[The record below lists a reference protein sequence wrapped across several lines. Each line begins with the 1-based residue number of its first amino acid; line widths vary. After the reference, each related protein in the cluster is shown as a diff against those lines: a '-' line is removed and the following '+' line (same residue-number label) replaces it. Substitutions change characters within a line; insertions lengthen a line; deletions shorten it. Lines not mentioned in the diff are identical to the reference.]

1 LTAEKIRTY
10 SLGTFK
16 YVESAHS
23 LRRGVV
29 SDGSIISV
37 VFTGALGVAEKLR
50 REKLKNGVSRRS
62 EKSCDKVP

>member
-1 LTAEKIRTY
+1 MKIRTY

-16 YVESAHS
+16 CVESANS
-23 LRRGVV
+23 LRRGLV

-37 VFTGALGVAEKLR
+37 VFTGALGVAENLG
-50 REKLKNGVSRRS
+50 REKLKNGTSRLS